1 MGFSFGL
8 VIWLPLILGR
18 GRAPG
23 GFSDNI
29 LVMVSM
35 YAVLLLGEGLFWNN
49 FGFDRMA
56 AQAYYVMP
64 VKLST
69 VLIAKNIT
77 AVFFLF
83 LEITI
88 VTVVVLA
95 LRLKFPLSKIPEAF
109 AVTLM
114 LSVFLLA
121 IGNLA
126 STHYPRPIDPS
137 NSWRHSSRGRIQG
150 FLLLLYP
157 VLALPI
163 GLAYLARYAFSTD
176 LAFYAVIGSGFAV
189 AALAYL
195 VSLESAAAAAD
206 QRREAIL
213 TALSR
218 GEGPIA

>member
-195 VSLESAAAAAD
+195 VAPESAAAAAD